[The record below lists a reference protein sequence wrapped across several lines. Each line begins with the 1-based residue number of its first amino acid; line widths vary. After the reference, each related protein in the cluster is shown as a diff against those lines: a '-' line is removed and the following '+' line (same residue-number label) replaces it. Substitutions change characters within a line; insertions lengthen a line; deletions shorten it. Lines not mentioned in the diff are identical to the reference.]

1 MGVEKIRLALQRR
14 PAENQFREQLFWL
27 VDLIYACTASGDP
40 ALIGHAR
47 LLESS
52 LGSLGK
58 YLETGEVESLESAQK
73 NLEEFAR
80 RINAVMLGPR

>member
-47 LLESS
+47 LPRIIAWQ
-52 LGSLGK
+52 LGYVLG
-58 YLETGEVESLESAQK
+58 
-73 NLEEFAR
+73 NR
-80 RINAVMLGPR
+80 